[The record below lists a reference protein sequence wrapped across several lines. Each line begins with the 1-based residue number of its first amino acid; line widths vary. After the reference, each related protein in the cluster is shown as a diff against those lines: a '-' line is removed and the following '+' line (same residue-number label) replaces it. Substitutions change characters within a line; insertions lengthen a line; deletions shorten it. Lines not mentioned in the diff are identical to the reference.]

1 MANHINF
8 TSTYNP
14 NLEAWGGNETFDP
27 LKMNAMFSQILG
39 NIAAVESS
47 YLEISL
53 TLETSLRVMELTNPH
68 RSKLFLTQRKKV
80 IFYYSRRDTTKS

>member
-47 YLEISL
+47 IPGNIIDVRNFAPGDGTDQSAQI
-53 TLETSLRVMELTNPH
+53 
-68 RSKLFLTQRKKV
+68 KAF
-80 IFYYSRRDTTKS
+80 